1 MTSSL
6 SSAPASW
13 EDRRGES
20 RDRKEERKEE
30 RGGIERGE
38 KKTQINPMM
47 VPAARWLCPSITGS
61 SRMWMFGTSSS
72 ENGAVIPL
80 MHALKTGQ
88 LQEVNSAEFYYLH
101 MSKEA

>member
-6 SSAPASW
+6 SSALASRENW
-13 EDRRGES
+13 RGES
-20 RDRKEERKEE
+20 RDRKEEREQSK
-30 RGGIERGE
+30 GGGN
-38 KKTQINPMM
+38 KPQLNPMM
-47 VPAARWLCPSITGS
+47 VLAARWLCPSITGS

-72 ENGAVIPL
+72 ESGAVIPL

-88 LQEVNSAEFYYLH
+88 LQEVNSAEFCYLH

>member
-6 SSAPASW
+6 SSALASR
-13 EDRRGES
+13 ENRRGES
-20 RDRKEERKEE
+20 RDRKEERGAIE
-30 RGGIERGE
+30 GGGGGN
-38 KKTQINPMM
+38 KPQLNPMM
-47 VPAARWLCPSITGS
+47 VLAARWLCPSITGS

-72 ENGAVIPL
+72 ESGAVIPL